1 MGGLPDN
8 KEMLLHTQSEYEK
21 RHTHTNGDTVCQ
33 SIRPSVRPSDFISY
47 NLYPTKEKENKSI
60 LLSLL
65 SLLLL
70 KNKKKNNLWWVEIQ
84 VKLLLKMLLHL

>member
-1 MGGLPDN
+1 MVGGLPNN

-33 SIRPSVRPSDFISY
+33 SIRPSDFISY

-65 SLLLL
+65 SLLL
-70 KNKKKNNLWWVEIQ
+70 KNKKKKNNL
-84 VKLLLKMLLHL
+84 